1 MTTIKVALLGFGTVG
16 SSVYQTIQ
24 SRRSKFERLIG
35 KKVEIVGVLIQDETK
50 QRNIADGILVT
61 SSFEELLAIPE
72 IDVIIEAI
80 NGIEPGAGY
89 LSRALEKGIH
99 VVTANKELLAHEG
112 QSLRETAAKGHA
124 QLKFEAAVAGGVP
137 IIGTLQQLLQVNEV
151 SNVEAIL
158 NGTSNYILTEIAENQ
173 VGFQAALHSAQKH
186 GYAEADPGNDV
197 DGWDAFYKLMIL
209 CELLLGKQPDWTQ
222 VSRRG
227 IRGIT
232 LADIQVVETA
242 GWRIK
247 HIASLQVK
255 EEKAQLRVEP
265 MAVPEGHPLYEVSGV
280 DNAVSIQGD
289 LAGNL
294 KLQGPGAGAL
304 PTASAI
310 LEDFVQLYKE
320 SDNRNRS
327 IDASILAEDSNRL
340 QDWLATAPSIPK
352 TAAVKQ
358 RWKGKQADNN
368 AYLVSATEGELE
380 KLLQAGKICNFFR
393 LAGAGREIADT
404 VPILI

>member
-16 SSVYQTIQ
+16 SSVYQILQ
-24 SRRSKFERLIG
+24 SQQSKFERLIG
-35 KKVEIVGVLIQDETK
+35 RKVEIVGVLIQDETK
-50 QRNIADGILVT
+50 QRDIADGILVT
-61 SSFEELLAIPE
+61 SSFEELINVSD

-89 LSRALEKGIH
+89 LHKALEKGVH

-112 QSLRETAAKGHA
+112 KSLRETADTGNA
-124 QLKFEAAVAGGVP
+124 QLKYEAAVAGGVP
-137 IIGTLQQLLQVNEV
+137 IIGTLQQLLQVNYI

-158 NGTSNYILTEIAENQ
+158 NGTSNYILTEIAENK
-173 VGFQAALHSAQKH
+173 VSFQEALLTAQKL

-209 CELLLGKQPDWTQ
+209 SDLLLGDQPDWTQ
-222 VSRRG
+222 VTRRG

-232 LADIQVVETA
+232 LADIQAVETA

-247 HIASLQVK
+247 HIASLQFNK
-255 EEKAQLRVEP
+255 GKAQLRVEP
-265 MAVPEGHPLYEVSGV
+265 RAVPQGHSLYEVAGV
-280 DNAVSIQGD
+280 DNAVAIEGD

-310 LEDFVQLYKE
+310 LEDFVQLYKK
-320 SDNRNRS
+320 SDNRKPV
-327 IDASILAEDSNRL
+327 IDTTFSAEDSNRL
-340 QDWLATAPSIPK
+340 QDWLITAPSIPQ

-358 RWKGKQADNN
+358 YWSGKEANSN
-368 AYLVSATEGELE
+368 TYLLSATAEEL
-380 KLLQAGKICNFFR
+380 KNLLQAGEIHNFFR
-393 LAGAGREIADT
+393 VAGARQEISDT
-404 VPILI
+404 FPVPI